1 MLKIQQRKG
10 INIMRKLLI
19 ALSLV
24 LFATTVAQARE
35 QINIVGSSTV
45 YPFST
50 VVAERFGKSGK
61 FKTPVI
67 ESTGTGGGMKL
78 FCAGIGTNTPDM
90 SNASRKIKP
99 KEVKL
104 CKNNNVTDITE
115 VIVGLDGI
123 AFTSSVDGK
132 EYNFTK
138 KQLWEAMSQLGSKPV
153 KWSDIDP
160 SLPDYKISILTPP
173 ATSGTRDAWNSLVMK
188 KGCPEEILKEQGK
201 KACYLLRED
210 GPVIEVGEN
219 DTLIINKLVGEPT
232 YFGIFGFSYY
242 DNSKDKVQAH
252 KIEGKEISL
261 SSIQDGSYPI
271 SRPLYFYVKNQHIG
285 IVPGIEEYV
294 KEFTSKKAS
303 GKRGYLKDLGLVP
316 LANPKEAI
324 SKVE

>member
-1 MLKIQQRKG
+1 MRLVVIAF
-10 INIMRKLLI
+10 IM
-19 ALSLV
+19 SLM
-24 LFATTVAQARE
+24 TITSYARD

-50 VVAERFGKSGK
+50 VVAERFGKSGT

-78 FCAGIGTNTPDM
+78 FCKGIGVQTPDM

-99 KEVKL
+99 KEVNL
-104 CKNNNVTDITE
+104 CKQNGVTDITQ

-123 AFTSSVDGK
+123 AFTSSVKGK
-132 EYNFTK
+132 QYNFTK
-138 KQLWEAMSQLGSKPV
+138 EQLRQAMSDLGSKPT

-160 SLPDYKISILTPP
+160 SLPDYKIAILTPP

-188 KGCPEEILKEQGK
+188 KGCPESILKEQGK
-201 KACYLLRED
+201 KACYMLRED

-219 DTLIINKLVGEPT
+219 DTLIINKLVGEPE

-252 KIEGKEISL
+252 TIEGAKISL

-271 SRPLYFYVKNQHIG
+271 SRPLYFYVKDQHRGVI
-285 IVPGIEEYV
+285 PGMDKFV
-294 KEFTSKKAS
+294 KEFTSKRAA
-303 GKRGYLKDLGLVP
+303 GKRGYLLDLGLVP
-316 LANPKEAI
+316 LENLKEAI
-324 SKVE
+324 SKVD

>member
-1 MLKIQQRKG
+1 
-10 INIMRKLLI
+10 MRILTIILLC
-19 ALSLV
+19 LM
-24 LFATTVAQARE
+24 TTISYARD

-50 VVAERFGKSGK
+50 VVAERFGKSGT

-78 FCAGIGTNTPDM
+78 FCKGIGVNTPDM

-104 CKNNNVTDITE
+104 CKDNGVNDITQ

-123 AFTSSVDGK
+123 AFTSSVKGK
-132 EYNFTK
+132 SYNFTK
-138 KQLWEAMSQLGSKPV
+138 EHLWKAMADLGPKPQ
-153 KWSDIDP
+153 KWSDIDS
-160 SLPDYKISILTPP
+160 SLPDYKIAILTPP
-173 ATSGTRDAWNSLVMK
+173 ATSGTRDAWNDLVMK
-188 KGCPEEILKEQGK
+188 HGCPDTIKGKE
-201 KACYLLRED
+201 CFLLRED

-252 KIEGKEISL
+252 TIEGTKISL
-261 SSIQDGSYPI
+261 SSIQDGSYLI
-271 SRPLYFYVKNQHIG
+271 SRPLYFYVKNQHVGVI
-285 IVPGIEEYV
+285 PGIDEYV
-294 KEFTSKKAS
+294 KEFTSKRAS

>member
-1 MLKIQQRKG
+1 M
-10 INIMRKLLI
+10 
-19 ALSLV
+19 SLM
-24 LFATTVAQARE
+24 TTISYARD
-35 QINIVGSSTV
+35 QIKIVGSSTV

-78 FCAGIGTNTPDM
+78 FCAGIGVNTPDM
-90 SNASRKIKP
+90 SNASRKIKT
-99 KEVKL
+99 KEIKL
-104 CKNNNVTDITE
+104 CKDNGVTEITQ

-123 AFTSSVDGK
+123 AFTSSVQGK
-132 EYNFTK
+132 QYNFTK
-138 KQLWEAMSQLGSKPV
+138 KQLWEAMSSLGSKPT

-160 SLPDYKISILTPP
+160 SLPDYKIAILTPP

-188 KGCPEEILKEQGK
+188 KGCPEEILKEQGN

-219 DTLIINKLVGEPT
+219 DTLIINKLVGEPS

-252 KIEGKEISL
+252 LIEDVKISL
-261 SSIQDGSYPI
+261 KSIQDGSYPI
-271 SRPLYFYVKNQHIG
+271 SRPLYFYVKDQHIG
-285 IVPGIEEYV
+285 VIPGIDKFV
-294 KEFTSKKAS
+294 KEFTSKKAA
-303 GKRGYLKDLGLVP
+303 GPRGYLLDLGLVP
-316 LANPKEAI
+316 LKSLKESV
-324 SKVE
+324 SKVN

>member
-1 MLKIQQRKG
+1 
-10 INIMRKLLI
+10 MRLLLI
-19 ALSLV
+19 VFIMSLM
-24 LFATTVAQARE
+24 TTISYARD
-35 QINIVGSSTV
+35 QIKIVGSSTV

-61 FKTPVI
+61 FNTPVI

-78 FCAGIGTNTPDM
+78 FCAGIGVNTPDM

-104 CKNNNVTDITE
+104 CKDNGVTEITQ

-123 AFTSSVDGK
+123 AFTSSVKGK
-132 EYNFTK
+132 QYNFTK
-138 KQLWEAMSQLGSKPV
+138 KHLWEAMSDLGSKPK

-160 SLPDYKISILTPP
+160 SLPDYKIAILTPP

-201 KACYLLRED
+201 KACYMLRED
-210 GPVIEVGEN
+210 GAVIEVGEN

-252 KIEGKEISL
+252 LIEDKKISL
-261 SSIQDGSYPI
+261 KSIQDGSYPI
-271 SRPLYFYVKNQHIG
+271 SRPLYFYVKDQHIG
-285 IVPGIEEYV
+285 VIPGVEEYV

>member
-1 MLKIQQRKG
+1 
-10 INIMRKLLI
+10 MRLLLI
-19 ALSLV
+19 AFMMSLMTIT
-24 LFATTVAQARE
+24 AYARD
-35 QINIVGSSTV
+35 QINIVWSSTV

-50 VVAERFGKSGK
+50 VVAERFGKSGG

-78 FCAGIGTNTPDM
+78 FCKGIGVNTPDM

-104 CKNNNVTDITE
+104 CKENNVTDITQ

-123 AFTSSVDGK
+123 AFTSSSKGQS
-132 EYNFTK
+132 YNFTK
-138 KQLWEAMSQLGSKPV
+138 EQLWQAMSSLGSKPT

-160 SLPDYKISILTPP
+160 SLPDYEIAILTPP

-188 KGCPEEILKEQGK
+188 KGCPESILKEQGK

-219 DTLIINKLVGEPT
+219 DTLIINKLVGEPE

-252 KIEGKEISL
+252 TIEGVKISL

-285 IVPGIEEYV
+285 IIPGIEEYV

-316 LANPKEAI
+316 LANPQEAL

>member
-1 MLKIQQRKG
+1 M
-10 INIMRKLLI
+10 
-19 ALSLV
+19 SLMTIT
-24 LFATTVAQARE
+24 AYARD
-35 QINIVGSSTV
+35 QIKIVGSSTV

-61 FKTPVI
+61 FNTPVI

-78 FCAGIGTNTPDM
+78 FCAGIGVNTPDM

-104 CKNNNVTDITE
+104 CKDNGVTEITQ

-123 AFTSSVDGK
+123 AFTSSVKGK
-132 EYNFTK
+132 QYNFTK
-138 KQLWEAMSQLGSKPV
+138 KHLWEAMSDLGSKPK

-160 SLPDYKISILTPP
+160 SLPDYKIAILTPP

-201 KACYLLRED
+201 KACYMLRED
-210 GPVIEVGEN
+210 GAVIEVGEN

-252 KIEGKEISL
+252 TIEGAKISL

-285 IVPGIEEYV
+285 VIPGIDEFV
-294 KEFTSKKAS
+294 KEFTSKRAS

-316 LANPKEAI
+316 LANPQEAI

>member
-1 MLKIQQRKG
+1 
-10 INIMRKLLI
+10 MRLLLI
-19 ALSLV
+19 VFIMSLM
-24 LFATTVAQARE
+24 TTISYARD
-35 QINIVGSSTV
+35 QIKIVGSSTV

-78 FCAGIGTNTPDM
+78 FCAGIGVNTPDM
-90 SNASRKIKP
+90 SNASRKIKT
-99 KEVKL
+99 KEIKL
-104 CKNNNVTDITE
+104 CKDNGVTEITQ

-123 AFTSSVDGK
+123 AFTSSVQGK
-132 EYNFTK
+132 QYNFTK
-138 KQLWEAMSQLGSKPV
+138 KQLWEAMSSLGSKPT

-160 SLPDYKISILTPP
+160 SLPDYKIAILTPP

-188 KGCPEEILKEQGK
+188 KGCPEEILKEQGN

-219 DTLIINKLVGEPT
+219 DTLIINKLVGEPS

-252 KIEGKEISL
+252 LIEDVKISL
-261 SSIQDGSYPI
+261 KSIQDGSYPI
-271 SRPLYFYVKNQHIG
+271 SRPLYFYVKDQHIG
-285 IVPGIEEYV
+285 VIPGIDKFV
-294 KEFTSKKAS
+294 KEFTSKKAA
-303 GKRGYLKDLGLVP
+303 GPRGYLLDLGLVP
-316 LANPKEAI
+316 LKSLKESV
-324 SKVE
+324 SKVN

>member
-1 MLKIQQRKG
+1 
-10 INIMRKLLI
+10 MRLLLI
-19 ALSLV
+19 AFIMSLMTIT
-24 LFATTVAQARE
+24 AYARD
-35 QINIVGSSTV
+35 QIKIVGSSTV

-61 FKTPVI
+61 FQTPVI

-78 FCAGIGTNTPDM
+78 FCAGVGVHTPDM

-104 CKNNNVTDITE
+104 CKENNVTDITQ

-123 AFTSSVDGK
+123 AFTSSVKGK

-138 KQLWEAMSQLGSKPV
+138 KHLWEAMSDLGSKPK

-160 SLPDYKISILTPP
+160 SLPDYKIAILTPP

-188 KGCPEEILKEQGK
+188 KGCPEEILKEKGK

-210 GPVIEVGEN
+210 GAVIEVGEN

-285 IVPGIEEYV
+285 IVPGVEEYV
-294 KEFTSKKAS
+294 KEFTSKKAA
-303 GKRGYLKDLGLVP
+303 GPRGYLLDLGLVP
-316 LANPKEAI
+316 LKSLKESI

>member
-1 MLKIQQRKG
+1 
-10 INIMRKLLI
+10 MRLLLI
-19 ALSLV
+19 VFIMSLM
-24 LFATTVAQARE
+24 TTISYARD
-35 QINIVGSSTV
+35 QIKIVGSSTV

-61 FKTPVI
+61 FNTPVI

-78 FCAGIGTNTPDM
+78 FCAGIGVNTPDM

-104 CKNNNVTDITE
+104 CKDNGVTEITQ

-123 AFTSSVDGK
+123 AFTSSVKGK
-132 EYNFTK
+132 SYNFTK
-138 KQLWEAMSQLGSKPV
+138 KHLWEAMSDLGSKPK

-160 SLPDYKISILTPP
+160 SLPDYKIAILTPP

-201 KACYLLRED
+201 KACYMLRED
-210 GPVIEVGEN
+210 GAVIEVGEN

-252 KIEGKEISL
+252 LIEDKKISL
-261 SSIQDGSYPI
+261 KSIQDGSYPI
-271 SRPLYFYVKNQHIG
+271 SRPLYFYVKDQHIG
-285 IVPGIEEYV
+285 VIPGVEEYV
-294 KEFTSKKAS
+294 KEFTSKRAA
-303 GKRGYLKDLGLVP
+303 GPRGYLLDLGLVP
-316 LANPKEAI
+316 LKSLKESI

>member
-1 MLKIQQRKG
+1 M
-10 INIMRKLLI
+10 
-19 ALSLV
+19 
-24 LFATTVAQARE
+24 TTISYARD
-35 QINIVGSSTV
+35 QIHIVGSSTV

-50 VVAERFGKSGK
+50 VVAERLGKSGH
-61 FKTPVI
+61 KTPVI

-78 FCAGIGTNTPDM
+78 FCTGIGVNTPDM
-90 SNASRKIKP
+90 SNASRKIKT
-99 KEVKL
+99 KEIAL
-104 CKNNNVTDITE
+104 CKKNNVVDITQ

-123 AFTSSVDGK
+123 AFTSSVKGK
-132 EYNFTK
+132 SYNFTK
-138 KQLWEAMSQLGSKPV
+138 EHLWQAMSDLGSKPT

-160 SLPDYKISILTPP
+160 SLPDYKIAILTPP

-188 KGCPEEILKEQGK
+188 KGCPKSILEEKGK
-201 KACYLLRED
+201 KACYMLRED
-210 GPVIEVGEN
+210 GAVIEVGEN
-219 DTLIINKLVGEPT
+219 DTLIINKLVGDKT

-252 KIEGKEISL
+252 LIDGKKISL
-261 SSIQDGSYPI
+261 DSIQDGSYPI
-271 SRPLYFYVKNQHIG
+271 SRPLYFYVKNQHIN
-285 IVPGIEEYV
+285 IIPGIEEYI

>member
-1 MLKIQQRKG
+1 M
-10 INIMRKLLI
+10 
-19 ALSLV
+19 SLM
-24 LFATTVAQARE
+24 TTISYARD
-35 QINIVGSSTV
+35 QIKIVGSSTV

-78 FCAGIGTNTPDM
+78 FCAGVGVNTPDM
-90 SNASRKIKP
+90 SNASRKIKS
-99 KEVKL
+99 KEIKL
-104 CKNNNVTDITE
+104 CKDNGVTDITQ

-123 AFTSSVDGK
+123 AFTSSVKGK
-132 EYNFTK
+132 SYNFTK
-138 KQLWEAMSQLGSKPV
+138 EQLWEAMSDLGSKPT

-160 SLPDYKISILTPP
+160 SLPDYKIAILTPP

-219 DTLIINKLVGEPT
+219 DTLIINKLVGEPS

-252 KIEGKEISL
+252 TIEGVSISL
-261 SSIQDGSYPI
+261 KSIQDGSYPI
-271 SRPLYFYVKNQHIG
+271 SRPLYFYVKDQHIG
-285 IVPGIEEYV
+285 VIPGVDEYV
-294 KEFTSKKAS
+294 KEFTSKRAA
-303 GKRGYLKDLGLVP
+303 GPRGYLMDLGLVP
-316 LANPKEAI
+316 LKSLDESI
-324 SKVE
+324 SKVD

>member
-1 MLKIQQRKG
+1 
-10 INIMRKLLI
+10 MRLLLI
-19 ALSLV
+19 AFIMSLM
-24 LFATTVAQARE
+24 TTVSYARD

-50 VVAERFGKSGK
+50 VVAERFGKSGN

-78 FCAGIGTNTPDM
+78 FCKGIGVNTPDM
-90 SNASRKIKP
+90 SNASRKIKS
-99 KEVKL
+99 KEIKL
-104 CKNNNVTDITE
+104 CKENGVTDITE

-123 AFTSSVDGK
+123 AFTSSVKGK

-138 KQLWEAMSQLGSKPV
+138 KHLWEAMSDLGSKPI

-160 SLPDYKISILTPP
+160 SLPDYKIAILTPP
-173 ATSGTRDAWNSLVMK
+173 ATSGTRDAWNDLVMK
-188 KGCPEEILKEQGK
+188 KGCPEHIKGKE
-201 KACYLLRED
+201 CNLLRED
-210 GPVIEVGEN
+210 GAVIEVGEN

-252 KIEGKEISL
+252 KIEGVEISL
-261 SSIQDGSYPI
+261 KAIQDGSYPI
-271 SRPLYFYVKNQHIG
+271 SRPLYFYVKDQHRGVI
-285 IVPGIEEYV
+285 PGIDEFV
-294 KEFTSKKAS
+294 KEFTSKRAA
-303 GKRGYLKDLGLVP
+303 GKRGYLLDLGLVP
-316 LANPKEAI
+316 LENLKDAV

>member
-1 MLKIQQRKG
+1 
-10 INIMRKLLI
+10 MRILTIILLC
-19 ALSLV
+19 LM
-24 LFATTVAQARE
+24 TTISYARD

-50 VVAERFGKSGK
+50 VVAERFGKSGT

-78 FCAGIGTNTPDM
+78 FCKGIGVNTPDM

-104 CKNNNVTDITE
+104 CKENGVTDITQ

-123 AFTSSVDGK
+123 AFTSSVKGK
-132 EYNFTK
+132 SYNFTK
-138 KQLWEAMSQLGSKPV
+138 EHLWKAMADLGPKPQ
-153 KWSDIDP
+153 KWSDIDS
-160 SLPDYKISILTPP
+160 SLPDYKIAILTPP

-188 KGCPEEILKEQGK
+188 KGCPESILKEQGK
-201 KACYLLRED
+201 KSCYLLRED

-252 KIEGKEISL
+252 TIKGVKISL

-271 SRPLYFYVKNQHIG
+271 SRPLYFYVKNQHAGVI
-285 IVPGIEEYV
+285 PGIEEYV
-294 KEFTSKKAS
+294 KEFTSKRAS

>member
-1 MLKIQQRKG
+1 
-10 INIMRKLLI
+10 MRLLLI
-19 ALSLV
+19 VFIMSLM
-24 LFATTVAQARE
+24 TTISYARD
-35 QINIVGSSTV
+35 QIHIVGSSTV

-50 VVAERFGKSGK
+50 VVAERFGKSGN
-61 FKTPVI
+61 KTPVI

-78 FCAGIGTNTPDM
+78 FCKGIGVNTPDM

-104 CKNNNVTDITE
+104 CKDNGVTDITQ

-123 AFTSSVDGK
+123 AFTSSVEGK
-132 EYNFTK
+132 SYNFTK
-138 KQLWEAMSQLGSKPV
+138 EQLWQAMSDLGSKPT

-160 SLPDYKISILTPP
+160 SLPDYKIAILTPP

-219 DTLIINKLVGEPT
+219 DTLIINKLVGEPS

-252 KIEGKEISL
+252 TIEGVKISL

-285 IVPGIEEYV
+285 VIPGIEKYV
-294 KEFTSKKAS
+294 KEFTSKRAA
-303 GKRGYLKDLGLVP
+303 GKRGYLLDLGLVP
-316 LANPKEAI
+316 LENLKEAI
-324 SKVE
+324 SKVN

>member
-1 MLKIQQRKG
+1 
-10 INIMRKLLI
+10 MRLLLI
-19 ALSLV
+19 VFIMSLM
-24 LFATTVAQARE
+24 TTISYARD
-35 QINIVGSSTV
+35 QIKIVGSSTV

-50 VVAERFGKSGK
+50 VVAERFGKSGN
-61 FKTPVI
+61 KTPVI

-78 FCAGIGTNTPDM
+78 FCAGIGVNTPDM

-104 CKNNNVTDITE
+104 CKDNGVTEITQ

-123 AFTSSVDGK
+123 AFTSSVKGK
-132 EYNFTK
+132 QYNFTK
-138 KQLWEAMSQLGSKPV
+138 KHLWEAMSDLGSKPK

-160 SLPDYKISILTPP
+160 SLPDYKIAILTPP

-201 KACYLLRED
+201 KACYMLRED
-210 GPVIEVGEN
+210 GAVIEVGEN

-252 KIEGKEISL
+252 LIEDKKISL
-261 SSIQDGSYPI
+261 KSIQDGSYPI
-271 SRPLYFYVKNQHIG
+271 SRPLYFYVKDQHIG
-285 IVPGIEEYV
+285 VIPGVEEYV
-294 KEFTSKKAS
+294 KEFTSKRAA
-303 GKRGYLKDLGLVP
+303 GPRGYLLDLGLVP
-316 LANPKEAI
+316 LESLKESI
-324 SKVE
+324 SKVN

>member
-1 MLKIQQRKG
+1 
-10 INIMRKLLI
+10 MRILTIILLC
-19 ALSLV
+19 LM
-24 LFATTVAQARE
+24 TTISYARD

-78 FCAGIGTNTPDM
+78 FCAGIGVNTPDM
-90 SNASRKIKP
+90 SNASRKIKT
-99 KEVKL
+99 KEIKL
-104 CKNNNVTDITE
+104 CKDNGVTEITQ

-123 AFTSSVDGK
+123 AFTSSVEGK
-132 EYNFTK
+132 QYNFTK
-138 KQLWEAMSQLGSKPV
+138 VQLWQAMSDLGSKPT

-160 SLPDYKISILTPP
+160 SLPDYKIAILTPP

-201 KACYLLRED
+201 KACYMLRED
-210 GPVIEVGEN
+210 GAVIEVGEN

-252 KIEGKEISL
+252 LIEDKKISL
-261 SSIQDGSYPI
+261 KSIQDGSYPI
-271 SRPLYFYVKNQHIG
+271 SRPLYFYVKDQHIG
-285 IVPGIEEYV
+285 VIPGVEEYV
-294 KEFTSKKAS
+294 KEFTSKRAA
-303 GKRGYLKDLGLVP
+303 GPRGYLLDLGLVP
-316 LANPKEAI
+316 LKSLKESI

>member
-1 MLKIQQRKG
+1 M
-10 INIMRKLLI
+10 
-19 ALSLV
+19 SLM
-24 LFATTVAQARE
+24 TTYSYARD

-50 VVAERFGKSGK
+50 VVAERFGKSGT

-104 CKNNNVTDITE
+104 CKDNNVTDITQ

-123 AFTSSVDGK
+123 AFTSSVKGK

-138 KQLWEAMSQLGSKPV
+138 KHLWEAMSDLGSKPK

-160 SLPDYKISILTPP
+160 SLPDYKIAILTPP

-188 KGCPEEILKEQGK
+188 KGCPDEILKEQGK
-201 KACYLLRED
+201 KACYMLRED
-210 GPVIEVGEN
+210 GAVIEVGEN

-271 SRPLYFYVKNQHIG
+271 SRPLFFYVKNQHIG
-285 IVPGIEEYV
+285 IIPGIEEYV

-316 LANPKEAI
+316 LANPKEAL

>member
-1 MLKIQQRKG
+1 
-10 INIMRKLLI
+10 MRI
-19 ALSLV
+19 LSIILMC
-24 LFATTVAQARE
+24 LMTTISYARD

-78 FCAGIGTNTPDM
+78 FCKGIGVNTPDM
-90 SNASRKIKP
+90 SNASRKIKA
-99 KEVKL
+99 KEIKL
-104 CKNNNVTDITE
+104 CKDNGVTEITE

-123 AFTSSVDGK
+123 AFTSSVKGK
-132 EYNFTK
+132 LYNFTK
-138 KQLWEAMSQLGSKPV
+138 EHLWKAMADLGPKPE

-160 SLPDYKISILTPP
+160 SLPDFKIAILTPP

-188 KGCPEEILKEQGK
+188 KGCPESILKEQGK
-201 KACYLLRED
+201 KACYMLRED

-219 DTLIINKLVGEPT
+219 DTLIINKLVGEPE

-252 KIEGKEISL
+252 TIEGVKISL
-261 SSIQDGSYPI
+261 KAIQDGSYPI
-271 SRPLYFYVKNQHIG
+271 SRPLYFYVKDQHIG
-285 IVPGIEEYV
+285 VIPGVEEYV
-294 KEFTSKKAS
+294 KEFTSKRAA
-303 GKRGYLKDLGLVP
+303 GKRGYLLDLGLVP
-316 LANPKEAI
+316 LENLKEAI
-324 SKVE
+324 SKID

>member
-1 MLKIQQRKG
+1 
-10 INIMRKLLI
+10 MRILTIILLC
-19 ALSLV
+19 LM
-24 LFATTVAQARE
+24 TTISYARD

-50 VVAERFGKSGK
+50 VVAERFGKSGT

-78 FCAGIGTNTPDM
+78 FCKGIGVNTPDM

-104 CKNNNVTDITE
+104 CKENNVTDITQ

-123 AFTSSVDGK
+123 AFTSSSKGQS
-132 EYNFTK
+132 YNFTK
-138 KQLWEAMSQLGSKPV
+138 EQLWQAMSSLGSKPT

-160 SLPDYKISILTPP
+160 SLPNYEIAILTPP

-188 KGCPEEILKEQGK
+188 KGCPESILKEQGK

-219 DTLIINKLVGEPT
+219 DTLIINKLVGEPE

-252 KIEGKEISL
+252 TIEGVKISL

-285 IVPGIEEYV
+285 IIPGIEEYV

-316 LANPKEAI
+316 LANPQEAL

>member
-1 MLKIQQRKG
+1 
-10 INIMRKLLI
+10 MRLLLI
-19 ALSLV
+19 AFIMSLMTIT
-24 LFATTVAQARE
+24 AYARD

-78 FCAGIGTNTPDM
+78 FCKGIGTDSPDM

-104 CKNNNVTDITE
+104 CKDNGVTDITQ

-132 EYNFTK
+132 NYNFTK
-138 KQLWEAMSQLGSKPV
+138 EQLWEAMSDLGSKPT

-160 SLPDYKISILTPP
+160 SLPDYKIAILTPP
-173 ATSGTRDAWNSLVMK
+173 ATSGTRDAWNDLVMK
-188 KGCPEEILKEQGK
+188 KGCPENIKGKE
-201 KACYLLRED
+201 CFLLRED
-210 GPVIEVGEN
+210 GAVIEVGEN

-232 YFGIFGFSYY
+232 YFGIFGYSYY

-252 KIEGKEISL
+252 LIEDVKISL
-261 SSIQDGSYPI
+261 TTIQDGSYPI
-271 SRPLYFYVKNQHIG
+271 SRPLYFYVKNQHKGVI
-285 IVPGIEEYV
+285 PGIDEFV
-294 KEFTSKKAS
+294 KEFTSKRAS
-303 GKRGYLKDLGLVP
+303 GKRGYLRDLGLVP
-316 LANPKEAI
+316 LANPQEAI

>member
-1 MLKIQQRKG
+1 
-10 INIMRKLLI
+10 MRLLLI
-19 ALSLV
+19 VFIMSLM
-24 LFATTVAQARE
+24 TTISYARD
-35 QINIVGSSTV
+35 QIKIVGSSTV

-78 FCAGIGTNTPDM
+78 FCAGIGVNTPDM
-90 SNASRKIKP
+90 SNASRKIKT
-99 KEVKL
+99 KEIKL
-104 CKNNNVTDITE
+104 CKDNGVTEITQ

-123 AFTSSVDGK
+123 AFTSSVQGK
-132 EYNFTK
+132 QYNFTK
-138 KQLWEAMSQLGSKPV
+138 KQLWEAMSSLGSKPT
-153 KWSDIDP
+153 KWSDIDS
-160 SLPDYKISILTPP
+160 SLPDYKIAILTPP

-219 DTLIINKLVGEPT
+219 DTLIINKLVGEPS

-252 KIEGKEISL
+252 LIEDVKISL
-261 SSIQDGSYPI
+261 KSIQDGSYPI
-271 SRPLYFYVKNQHIG
+271 SRPLYFYVKDQHIG
-285 IVPGIEEYV
+285 VIPGIDKFV
-294 KEFTSKKAS
+294 KEFTSKKAA
-303 GKRGYLKDLGLVP
+303 GPRGYLLDLGLVP
-316 LANPKEAI
+316 LKSLKESI
-324 SKVE
+324 SKVN

>member
-1 MLKIQQRKG
+1 
-10 INIMRKLLI
+10 MRLLLI
-19 ALSLV
+19 AFIMSLM
-24 LFATTVAQARE
+24 TTISYARD
-35 QINIVGSSTV
+35 QIKIVGSSTV

-78 FCAGIGTNTPDM
+78 FCAGIGVNTPDM
-90 SNASRKIKP
+90 SNASRKIKT
-99 KEVKL
+99 KEIKL
-104 CKNNNVTDITE
+104 CKDNGVTEITQ

-123 AFTSSVDGK
+123 AFTSSVQGK
-132 EYNFTK
+132 QYNFTK
-138 KQLWEAMSQLGSKPV
+138 KQLWEAMSSLGSKPT

-160 SLPDYKISILTPP
+160 SLPDYKIAILTPP

-219 DTLIINKLVGEPT
+219 DTLIINKLVGEPS

-252 KIEGKEISL
+252 LIEDVKISL
-261 SSIQDGSYPI
+261 KSIQDGSYPI
-271 SRPLYFYVKNQHIG
+271 SRPLYFYVKDQHIG
-285 IVPGIEEYV
+285 VIPGIDKFV
-294 KEFTSKKAS
+294 KEFTSKKAA
-303 GKRGYLKDLGLVP
+303 GPRGYLLDLGLVP
-316 LANPKEAI
+316 LKSLKESV
-324 SKVE
+324 SKVK

>member
-1 MLKIQQRKG
+1 MRTIIITFIMLL
-10 INIMRKLLI
+10 M
-19 ALSLV
+19 
-24 LFATTVAQARE
+24 TTISYARD

-50 VVAERFGKSGK
+50 VVAERFGKSGN

-90 SNASRKIKP
+90 SNASRKIKA
-99 KEVKL
+99 KEIAL
-104 CKNNNVTDITE
+104 CKKNGVTDITQ

-123 AFTSSVDGK
+123 AFTSSAKGK
-132 EYNFTK
+132 QYNFTK
-138 KQLWEAMSQLGSKPV
+138 EQLWEAMADLGSKPT

-160 SLPDYKISILTPP
+160 SLPDYKIAILTPP

-188 KGCPEEILKEQGK
+188 KGCPESILKEQGK

-219 DTLIINKLVGEPT
+219 DTLIINKLVGEPS

-252 KIEGKEISL
+252 LIENTKISL
-261 SSIQDGSYPI
+261 KSIQDGSYPI
-271 SRPLYFYVKNQHIG
+271 SRPLFFYVKNQHIG
-285 IVPGIEEYV
+285 VIPGVEEYV
-294 KEFTSKKAS
+294 KEFTSKKAA
-303 GKRGYLKDLGLVP
+303 GPRGYLLDLGLVP
-316 LANPKEAI
+316 LKSLKESI

>member
-1 MLKIQQRKG
+1 
-10 INIMRKLLI
+10 MRLLLI
-19 ALSLV
+19 VFIMSLM
-24 LFATTVAQARE
+24 TTISYARD
-35 QINIVGSSTV
+35 QIKIVGSSTV

-50 VVAERFGKSGK
+50 VVAERFGKSGN
-61 FKTPVI
+61 KTPVI

-78 FCAGIGTNTPDM
+78 FCAGIGVNTPDM

-104 CKNNNVTDITE
+104 CKDNGVTEITQ

-123 AFTSSVDGK
+123 AFTSSVKGK
-132 EYNFTK
+132 QYNFTK
-138 KQLWEAMSQLGSKPV
+138 KHLWEAMSDLGSKPK

-160 SLPDYKISILTPP
+160 SLPDYKIAILTPP

-201 KACYLLRED
+201 KACYMLRED
-210 GPVIEVGEN
+210 GAVIEVGEN

-252 KIEGKEISL
+252 LIEDKKISL
-261 SSIQDGSYPI
+261 KSIQDGSYPI
-271 SRPLYFYVKNQHIG
+271 SRPLYFYVKDQHIG
-285 IVPGIEEYV
+285 VIPGVEEYV
-294 KEFTSKKAS
+294 KEFTSKRAA
-303 GKRGYLKDLGLVP
+303 GPRGYLLDLGLVP
-316 LANPKEAI
+316 LKSLKESI
-324 SKVE
+324 SKVN